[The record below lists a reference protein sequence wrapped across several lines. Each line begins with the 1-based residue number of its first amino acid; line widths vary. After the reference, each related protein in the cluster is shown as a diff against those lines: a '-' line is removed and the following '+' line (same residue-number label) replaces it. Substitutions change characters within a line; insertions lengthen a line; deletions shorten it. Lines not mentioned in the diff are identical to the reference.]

1 MSDMT
6 LIMCCSSTV
15 LSLFFFSF
23 VRWEEIVLVLL
34 GHVLMTSM
42 MTDETVLL
50 FLYQQRG
57 KAKEENF
64 VQRLRKMQLEEER
77 LRNPLAQ
84 DLPYTT
90 DEPEVRQRYLR

>member
-1 MSDMT
+1 MARSS
-6 LIMCCSSTV
+6 CVVCSSTV
-15 LSLFFFSF
+15 VTLFFFF
-23 VRWEEIVLVLL
+23 RWEAIVLVLL
-34 GHVLMTSM
+34 VMFYMTIM
-42 MTDETVLL
+42 ATEETVLL